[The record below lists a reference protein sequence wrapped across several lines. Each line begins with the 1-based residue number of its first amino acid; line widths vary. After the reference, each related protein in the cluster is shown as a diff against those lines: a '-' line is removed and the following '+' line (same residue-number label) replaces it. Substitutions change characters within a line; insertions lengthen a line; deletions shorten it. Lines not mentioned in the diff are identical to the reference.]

1 MNRILVAIIAL
12 VPSVV
17 FANEASPVTVRVKQD
32 GLMCEVLNQITE
44 CSMLPDVLAQE
55 FGVDRNIS
63 LVVTPDGCGE
73 SVIGS
78 VRVVVDKL
86 RTAGYLQVS
95 VAGSLS
101 KPNAKCAGKT

>member
-1 MNRILVAIIAL
+1 MNRILAAILAMT
-12 VPSVV
+12 PGVV
-17 FANEASPVTVRVKQD
+17 LAGEFAPVSVRVKQD

-73 SVIGS
+73 SAIGN
-78 VRVVVDKL
+78 VRVVVDRL
-86 RTAGYLQVS
+86 RAAGYLQVS
-95 VAGSLS
+95 VAGSLG
-101 KPNAKCAGKT
+101 KPNAKCAR

>member
-1 MNRILVAIIAL
+1 MSRILVALIAMTTSAVL
-12 VPSVV
+12 
-17 FANEASPVTVRVKQD
+17 AGEAGPITVHVKQD

-63 LVVTPDGCGE
+63 LLVSPDGCGE
-73 SVIGS
+73 SSIGS

-86 RTAGYLQVS
+86 RAAGYLQVS
-95 VAGSLS
+95 MTGSLA
-101 KPNAKCAGKT
+101 KPNAKCAR